1 MFCGFCGTENDDGSQ
16 FCTNCGNNIQSK
28 LEVQSSGFVAPSA
41 PVSYS
46 PIEFKVEQKFFAIRS
61 TYKVSDAMGMEFMIV
76 KRKFINFFR
85 PLLYVERPDGTP
97 LGTIQSNFWRTE
109 WQLRDAEGNL
119 HATVIFP
126 FFMWF
131 RKRFH
136 IETAN
141 GIYPSG
147 QSIFAYK
154 FDAYSPSGQFAFV
167 VDKKIISIR
176 DSFKIKSSGEL
187 SPFITCLSAVC
198 IDQKFHS
205 KGGSGIGVDDAF

>member
-1 MFCGFCGTENDDGSQ
+1 MYCAFCGTENDNKSQ
-16 FCTNCGNNIQSK
+16 FCTNCGNNIQ
-28 LEVQSSGFVAPSA
+28 ENIVVQESGFAAPSA
-41 PVSYS
+41 PMTYQ
-46 PIEFKVEQKFFAIRS
+46 PIEFKVVQKFFAIRS
-61 TYKVSDAMGMEFMIV
+61 TYKISDGMENEFMVV

-85 PLLYVERPDGTP
+85 PYLYVERPDGTP
-97 LGTIQSNFWRTE
+97 LGSIQGNIWRTQWE
-109 WQLRDAEGNL
+109 LRDAEGNL
-119 HATVIFP
+119 HATIVFP
-126 FFMWF
+126 LIMFF

-147 QSIFAYK
+147 SSIFAYK

-167 VDKKIISIR
+167 VDKKIFSIR

-187 SPFITCLSAVC
+187 SPFITCLAAVC

-205 KGGSGIGVDDAF
+205 KGGSGMGIDDAF